1 MADMN
6 QIVRVAVDAFHGKVT
21 KYSHDDS
28 MELLRTA
35 LVEANGGST
44 RIDYKAVRDG
54 KCGEVFALVE
64 EILQRTVYEGLR
76 DNDFF
81 LQLVDERNI
90 AAGDQNVFEIV
101 DSNLFTVADAADGTQ
116 GIRRQRLDGSTTVTI
131 NTSFKVVR
139 IYEELN
145 RVLSGLVDFNHFI
158 NKVAESM
165 KAKLLNDIYTLW
177 TGVTAEDIGGAAYFP
192 AAGAYDE
199 RTLLETIE
207 HVEAAA
213 NGKSAV
219 ILGTKTALRN
229 LVPAVQSNGSRD
241 DLYNMGYYG
250 KFYGTNVV
258 VLPQRHKVNSTE
270 FQYDNDTL
278 TILAGDN
285 KPIKLVREGE
295 SIIIPGNPL
304 DNRDMTQ
311 EYMYGEK
318 YGLGL
323 VMASNTGIG
332 RYKFVA

>member
-81 LQLVDERNI
+81 MQLVDERNI

-116 GIRRQRLDGSTTVTI
+116 GVRRQRLDGSTTVTI

-177 TGVTAEDIGGAAYFP
+177 TGVTAADIGGAAYFP

-199 RTLLETIE
+199 KTLLETIE

>member
-6 QIVRVAVDAFHGKVT
+6 QIVQVAVDAFHNNVT
-21 KYSHDDS
+21 KYSQNDS

-44 RIDYKAVRDG
+44 RINYKDVRDG

-64 EILQRTVYEGLR
+64 EILQRTTYEGMR

-81 LQLVDERNI
+81 MNMVEERNL
-90 AAGDQNVFEIV
+90 ALGDQNLFEV
-101 DSNLFTVADAADGTQ
+101 EDSTLFAVADAADGTQ
-116 GIRRQRLDGSTTVTI
+116 GIRRQRLDGYTTTFT
-131 NTSFKVVR
+131 TSFKVVR

-145 RVLSGLVDFNHFI
+145 RVLSGQVDFNHFI
-158 NKVAESM
+158 NKIAESM
-165 KAKLLNDIYTLW
+165 KQKLLNDIYTMW
-177 TGVTAEDIGGAAYFP
+177 ASVTAEDIGGAAYFP

-199 RTLLETIE
+199 TTLLETIE

-213 NGKSAV
+213 NGKSAI

-229 LVPAVQSNGSRD
+229 LAPSIQGNASRD
-241 DLYNMGYYG
+241 DLYHMGYYG

-258 VLPQRHKVNSTE
+258 VVPQRHKINSTE
-270 FQYDNDTL
+270 FVYDNDTL
-278 TILAGDN
+278 TILAGDD

-295 SIIIPGNPL
+295 SVIIPGDAL
-304 DNRDMTQ
+304 RNRDLTQ

-323 VMASNTGIG
+323 VLASNTGIG
-332 RYKFVA
+332 RYKIAA

>member
-6 QIVRVAVDAFHGKVT
+6 QIVRVAIDAFHGKVT
-21 KYSHDDS
+21 KYSQDDS

-81 LQLVDERNI
+81 MQLVDERNI
-90 AAGDQNVFEIV
+90 AMGDQNIFEIE
-101 DSNLFTVADAADGTQ
+101 DSNLFTVADAAEGTQ
-116 GIRRQRLDGSTTVTI
+116 GVRRQRLDGYTTVTVP
-131 NTSFKVVR
+131 TSFKVVR

-145 RVLSGLVDFNHFI
+145 RVLSGQVDFNHFI
-158 NKVAESM
+158 NKVSESM
-165 KAKLLNDIYTLW
+165 KAKLLDDIYTLW
-177 TGVTAEDIGGAAYFP
+177 AGVTAEDIGGAVYFP

-199 RTLLETIE
+199 KTLLETIE

-213 NGKSAV
+213 GGKTAV

-229 LVPAVQSNGSRD
+229 LAPSIQGNASRD
-241 DLYNMGYYG
+241 DLYHLGYYG
-250 KFYGTNVV
+250 KFFGTNVV
-258 VLPQRHKVNSTE
+258 VMPQRHKVNSTE
-270 FQYDNDTL
+270 FQFDNDTL
-278 TILAGDN
+278 TILAGDE
-285 KPIKLVREGE
+285 KPVKVVREGE
-295 SIIIPGNPL
+295 SVIIPGNPMN
-304 DNRDMTQ
+304 NRDLTQ

-323 VMASNTGIG
+323 VMAANTGIG

>member
-6 QIVRVAVDAFHGKVT
+6 QIVRVAIDAFHGKVT
-21 KYSHDDS
+21 KYSQDDS

-81 LQLVDERNI
+81 MQLVDERNI
-90 AAGDQNVFEIV
+90 AMGDQNIFEIE
-101 DSNLFTVADAADGTQ
+101 DSNLFTVADAAEGTQ
-116 GIRRQRLDGSTTVTI
+116 GVRRQRLDGYTTVTVP
-131 NTSFKVVR
+131 TSFKVVR

-145 RVLSGLVDFNHFI
+145 RVLSGQVDFNHFI
-158 NKVAESM
+158 NKVSESM
-165 KAKLLNDIYTLW
+165 KAKLLDDIYTLW
-177 TGVTAEDIGGAAYFP
+177 AGVTAEDIGGAVYFP

-199 RTLLETIE
+199 KTLLETIE

-213 NGKSAV
+213 GGKTAV

-229 LVPAVQSNGSRD
+229 LAPSIQGDASRD
-241 DLYNMGYYG
+241 DLYNLGYYG
-250 KFYGTNVV
+250 KFFGTNVV
-258 VLPQRHKVNSTE
+258 VIPQRHKVNSTE
-270 FQYDNDTL
+270 FQFDNDTL
-278 TILAGDN
+278 TILAGDE
-285 KPIKLVREGE
+285 KPVKLVREGE
-295 SIIIPGNPL
+295 SVIIPGNPMN
-304 DNRDMTQ
+304 NRDLTQ

-323 VMASNTGIG
+323 VMAANTGIG

>member
-54 KCGEVFALVE
+54 KCSEVFALVE

-81 LQLVDERNI
+81 MQLVDERNI
-90 AAGDQNVFEIV
+90 AMGDQNIFEV
-101 DSNLFTVADAADGTQ
+101 EDSNLFTVADAAEGTQ
-116 GIRRQRLDGSTTVTI
+116 GIRRQRLDGSTTMTI

-145 RVLSGLVDFNHFI
+145 RVLSGKVDFNHFI
-158 NKVAESM
+158 NKVSESM

-177 TGVTAEDIGGAAYFP
+177 TGVTADDIGGAAYFP

-199 RTLLETIE
+199 KTLLETIE

-213 NGKSAV
+213 NGKSAI

-229 LVPAVQSNGSRD
+229 LAPAIQGNASRD

-278 TILAGDN
+278 TILAGDD

-295 SIIIPGNPL
+295 SIIIPGDPMN
-304 DNRDMTQ
+304 NRDLTQ

-323 VMASNTGIG
+323 VLPANTGIG
-332 RYKFVA
+332 RYKFVV

>member
-81 LQLVDERNI
+81 MQLVDERNI
-90 AAGDQNVFEIV
+90 AMGDQNIFEVEDI
-101 DSNLFTVADAADGTQ
+101 NLFTVADAAEGTQ
-116 GIRRQRLDGSTTVTI
+116 GIRRQRLDGSTTMTI

-145 RVLSGLVDFNHFI
+145 RVLSGKVDFNHFI
-158 NKVAESM
+158 NKVSESM

-177 TGVTAEDIGGAAYFP
+177 TGVTADDIGGAAYFP

-199 RTLLETIE
+199 KTLLETIE

-213 NGKSAV
+213 NGKSAI

-229 LVPAVQSNGSRD
+229 LAPAIQGNASRD

-278 TILAGDN
+278 TILAGDD

-295 SIIIPGNPL
+295 SIIIPGDPMN
-304 DNRDMTQ
+304 NRDLTQ

-323 VMASNTGIG
+323 VLAANTGIG
-332 RYKFVA
+332 RYKFVV

>member
-81 LQLVDERNI
+81 MQLVDERNI
-90 AAGDQNVFEIV
+90 AMGDQNIFEV
-101 DSNLFTVADAADGTQ
+101 EDSNLFTVADAAEGTQ
-116 GIRRQRLDGSTTVTI
+116 GIRRQRLDGSTTMTI

-145 RVLSGLVDFNHFI
+145 RVLSGKVDFNHFI
-158 NKVAESM
+158 NKVSESM

-177 TGVTAEDIGGAAYFP
+177 TGVTADDIGGVAYFP

-199 RTLLETIE
+199 KTLLETIE

-213 NGKSAV
+213 NGKSAI

-229 LVPAVQSNGSRD
+229 LAPAIQGNASRD

-278 TILAGDN
+278 TILAGDD

-295 SIIIPGNPL
+295 SIIIPGDPMN
-304 DNRDMTQ
+304 NRDLTQ

-323 VMASNTGIG
+323 VLAANTGIG
-332 RYKFVA
+332 RYKFVV

>member
-81 LQLVDERNI
+81 MQLVDERNI

-199 RTLLETIE
+199 KTLLETIE

-229 LVPAVQSNGSRD
+229 LAPAVQSNGSRD

-332 RYKFVA
+332 RYKFAA

>member
-81 LQLVDERNI
+81 MQLVDERNI

-199 RTLLETIE
+199 KTLLETIE

-332 RYKFVA
+332 RYKFAA

>member
-81 LQLVDERNI
+81 MQLVDERNV
-90 AAGDQNVFEIV
+90 AMGDQNVFELE
-101 DSNLFTVADAADGTQ
+101 DSNLFAVADAADGTQ
-116 GIRRQRLDGSTTVTI
+116 GIRRQRLDGFTTVSI

-145 RVLSGLVDFNHFI
+145 RVLSGKVDFNHFI

-165 KAKLLNDIYTLW
+165 KVKLLNDIYTLW
-177 TGVTAEDIGGAAYFP
+177 VGVTADDIGGAAYFP

-199 RTLLETIE
+199 KTLLETIE
-207 HVEAAA
+207 HVEAVAG
-213 NGKSAV
+213 GKSAV

-229 LVPAVQSNGSRD
+229 LAPAIQGNASRD

-258 VLPQRHKVNSTE
+258 VLPQRHKINSTE
-270 FQYDNDTL
+270 FLYDNDTV
-278 TILAGDN
+278 TILAGDD

-295 SIIIPGNPL
+295 SIIIPGDPMN
-304 DNRDMTQ
+304 NRDLTQ

-323 VMASNTGIG
+323 VLAANTGIG
-332 RYKFVA
+332 RYKFVG

>member
-81 LQLVDERNI
+81 MQLVDERNI

-116 GIRRQRLDGSTTVTI
+116 GVRRQRLDGSTTVTI
-131 NTSFKVVR
+131 STSFKVVR

-199 RTLLETIE
+199 KTLLETIE

-332 RYKFVA
+332 RYKFAA

>member
-81 LQLVDERNI
+81 MQLVDERNI
-90 AAGDQNVFEIV
+90 AMGDQNIFEV
-101 DSNLFTVADAADGTQ
+101 EDSNLFTVADAAEGTQ
-116 GIRRQRLDGSTTVTI
+116 GIRRQRLDGSTTMTI

-145 RVLSGLVDFNHFI
+145 RVLSGKVDFNHFI
-158 NKVAESM
+158 NKVSESM

-177 TGVTAEDIGGAAYFP
+177 TGVTADDIGGAAYFP

-199 RTLLETIE
+199 KTLLETIE

-213 NGKSAV
+213 NGKSAI

-229 LVPAVQSNGSRD
+229 LAPAIQGNASRD

-278 TILAGDN
+278 TILAGDD

-295 SIIIPGNPL
+295 SIIIPGDPMN
-304 DNRDMTQ
+304 NRDLTQ

-323 VMASNTGIG
+323 VLAANTGIG
-332 RYKFVA
+332 RYKFVV

>member
-81 LQLVDERNI
+81 MQLVDERNI

-116 GIRRQRLDGSTTVTI
+116 GVRRQRLDGSTTVTI

-199 RTLLETIE
+199 KTLLETIE

-250 KFYGTNVV
+250 KFYGTNVD

-332 RYKFVA
+332 RYKFAA

>member
-81 LQLVDERNI
+81 MQLVDERNI

-165 KAKLLNDIYTLW
+165 KARLLNDIYTLW

-199 RTLLETIE
+199 KTLLETIE

-332 RYKFVA
+332 RYKFAA

>member
-6 QIVRVAVDAFHGKVT
+6 QIVQVAVDAFHNNVT
-21 KYSHDDS
+21 KYSQNDS

-44 RIDYKAVRDG
+44 RINYKDVRDG

-64 EILQRTVYEGLR
+64 EILQRTTYEGMR

-81 LQLVDERNI
+81 MNMVEERNL
-90 AAGDQNVFEIV
+90 ALGDQNLFEV
-101 DSNLFTVADAADGTQ
+101 EDSTLFAVADAADGTQ
-116 GIRRQRLDGSTTVTI
+116 GIRRQRLDGYTTTSI
-131 NTSFKVVR
+131 TTSFKVVR

-145 RVLSGLVDFNHFI
+145 RVLSGQVDFNHFI
-158 NKVAESM
+158 NKIAESM
-165 KAKLLNDIYTLW
+165 KQKLLNDIYTMW
-177 TGVTAEDIGGAAYFP
+177 ASVTAEDIGGAAYFP

-199 RTLLETIE
+199 TTLLETIE

-213 NGKSAV
+213 NGKSAI

-229 LVPAVQSNGSRD
+229 LAPSIQGNASRD
-241 DLYNMGYYG
+241 DLYHMGYYG

-258 VLPQRHKVNSTE
+258 VVPQRHKINSTE
-270 FQYDNDTL
+270 FVYDNDTL
-278 TILAGDN
+278 TILAGDD

-295 SIIIPGNPL
+295 SVIIPGDAL
-304 DNRDMTQ
+304 RNRDLTQ

-323 VMASNTGIG
+323 VLASNTGIG
-332 RYKFVA
+332 RYKIAA